1 MAPIEVQDCLSA
13 LLFGY
18 HYHKPKYSIANHFNE
33 FADELFENIS
43 NIEVRKI
50 GGHSISFR
58 IKDLY
63 LDISEQNLMIYSQIS
78 ISEKLTHLLQ
88 AEQKPNEKSI
98 SVPLFFGLPF
108 IPPLVIGTG
117 RTCSSSE
124 FRKTFIAGI
133 IELLKLIEKFIPNGL
148 PKCRFMG
155 FVENY
160 YIPLKAVKWDIL
172 EKFNEQANIEDTV
185 NTQKEA
191 TNTYYFPKD
200 DGGNE
205 KCFIFKMIRPD
216 FHRDPNATIAGAS
229 FDFQYH
235 PGTPQNMDELGGPD
249 IALKPLISD
258 LEDVINKSKFLKFS
272 YVEKK

>member
-1 MAPIEVQDCLSA
+1 MAAIEVQDCLSA

-18 HYHKPKYSIANHFNE
+18 HYQKPKYSVANHFNE
-33 FADELFENIS
+33 FADELSENIS
-43 NIEVRKI
+43 NTEVRKI
-50 GGHSISFR
+50 AGHSISFR

-78 ISEKLTHLLQ
+78 ISKKLTHLLQ
-88 AEQKPNEKSI
+88 SEQKSNEKSV

-108 IPPLVIGTG
+108 IPPLVIGTD

-124 FRKTFIAGI
+124 FRKTFNEGI

-172 EKFNEQANIEDTV
+172 EKFNEQANIENTV
-185 NTQKEA
+185 NTQKDA

-235 PGTPQNMDELGGPD
+235 PGTPQNMDELGGPEK
-249 IALKPLISD
+249 ALKLLISGLD
-258 LEDVINKSKFLKFS
+258 DVINKSKFLKLS
-272 YVEKK
+272 